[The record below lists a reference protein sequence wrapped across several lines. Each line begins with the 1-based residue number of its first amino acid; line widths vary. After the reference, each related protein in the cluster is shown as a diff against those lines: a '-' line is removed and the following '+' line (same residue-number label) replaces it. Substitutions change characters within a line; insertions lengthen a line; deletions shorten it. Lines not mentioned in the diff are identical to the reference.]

1 MPLTSVQGT
10 QKLEYSNAW
19 PNGSEAGEKQVE
31 ENSIYDRQLS
41 SGGLTQKSSMRQ
53 GGQSSQGPILAI
65 DGQGLKRLFE
75 ASLAWLRQ
83 HQAAINALNVF
94 PVPDGDTG
102 TNMLLTMES
111 AWKEIVDSPEQNAG
125 VIAQAVAQGAL
136 MGARG
141 NSGVILSQI
150 WRGFARS
157 LHEKQTFTAADL
169 AEALQEASDTAYKGV
184 INPVE
189 GTILTVARQVAV
201 AAHQVTREH
210 GDLMVVFD
218 YVVGQSKQAVARTPS
233 LLPVLAEAGV
243 VDSGGQGFSIILEG
257 MLRYLRGKTVTI
269 DQAFE
274 TAVDL
279 GTHVGLHEQDHAH
292 MPHIHEGEVGYGYD
306 VQFIIVS
313 QELDV
318 DRIRTDIDAMG
329 DSTLVVGDVNT
340 VKVHVHVPDPGVPI
354 SYGVSL
360 GSLRDVVVEDMQAQ
374 YQEFILGRS
383 APPVTAP
390 ATPQSEVLAVAVVPG
405 DGLSRVF
412 QSLGVGGIVSGGQTM
427 NPSTQQLLEAVEAL
441 PADKVIILPN
451 NSNILMAAKQ
461 AAELSDKQVSVV
473 PTRTIPQGIA
483 ALLAF
488 SYQND
493 LQTNVELMS
502 AAMEQVQSGAITTA
516 TRSVEIDGLE
526 VKEGE
531 IIGLVNERL
540 VVCGPS
546 VDQVIWFMMEEMGLV
561 DHEIMTLYYGDG
573 IESGQADLLAS
584 QVAERYPDQEIEV
597 IEGSQPYYHYIISVE

>member
-1 MPLTSVQGT
+1 MGQDG
-10 QKLEYSNAW
+10 
-19 PNGSEAGEKQVE
+19 
-31 ENSIYDRQLS
+31 QL
-41 SGGLTQKSSMRQ
+41 
-53 GGQSSQGPILAI
+53 SQGPILAI

-125 VIAQAVAQGAL
+125 IIAQAVAQGAL

-210 GDLMVVFD
+210 GDFVMVFD
-218 YVVGQSKQAVARTPS
+218 YIVGQSKQAVARTPS

-257 MLRYLRGKTVTI
+257 MLRYLRGKTVTV

-279 GTHVGLHEQDHAH
+279 GAHVGLHEQDHAH
-292 MPHIHEGEVGYGYD
+292 MPHIHEGEIGYGYD

-313 QELDV
+313 QGLDV

-329 DSTLVVGDVNT
+329 DSTLVVGDVST

-383 APPVTAP
+383 APPVTVP
-390 ATPQSEVLAVAVVPG
+390 ATPQSEVSAVAVVPG

-412 QSLGVGGIVSGGQTM
+412 QSLGVGGVVSGGQTM
-427 NPSTQQLLEAVEAL
+427 NPSTQQLLEAIEAL
-441 PADKVIILPN
+441 PASKVIILPN

-461 AAELSDKQVSVV
+461 AAELSDKQVAVV

-502 AAMEQVQSGAITTA
+502 AALEQVQSGAITMA
-516 TRSVEIDGLE
+516 TRSVEIDGLQ

-540 VVCGPS
+540 VACGPS
-546 VDQVIWFMMEEMGLV
+546 VDQVIWFMIEEMRLV

-573 IESGQADLLAS
+573 IESEQADLLAS